1 MMRLSYKRRWRKSEM
16 ARTLVLYCVRA
27 ITLIAVWA
35 VALKTYAVIRYG
47 ETIGTD
53 LSDVLVFAGAAF
65 GGELLLLAFKRVF
78 AKKNED
84 VEQKGC
90 NMITLYRPAG
100 YDNPRAPEFTGRS
113 IDTKPT
119 NVENGASYIEL
130 DTGRVYRYDKEN
142 NLWIEGKEQRQ

>member
-1 MMRLSYKRRWRKSEM
+1 M
-16 ARTLVLYCVRA
+16 ARTLVIYCVRA
-27 ITLIAVWA
+27 ITLVAVWA
-35 VALKTYAVIRYG
+35 VAVKTYAVLKWG
-47 ETIGTD
+47 ATD
-53 LSDVLVFAGAAF
+53 ISDVLIYVASAF

-84 VEQKGC
+84 VKEYNQKGC

-100 YDNPRAPEFTGRS
+100 YDNPRASEFTGRS
-113 IDTKPT
+113 IDTKPS

-142 NLWIEGKEQRQ
+142 NRWIEGKEQR